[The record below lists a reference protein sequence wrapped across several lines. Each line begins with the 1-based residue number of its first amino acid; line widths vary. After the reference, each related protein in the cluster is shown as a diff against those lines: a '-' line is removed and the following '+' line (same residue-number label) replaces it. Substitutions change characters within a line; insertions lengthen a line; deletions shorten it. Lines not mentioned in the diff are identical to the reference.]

1 MYFIYYKLFGREN
14 GKTLD
19 SYSEV
24 KRLIT
29 ALETSEEDFELL
41 SVESC
46 GDTHFRFS
54 VGS

>member
-24 KRLIT
+24 ERLIT
-29 ALETSEEDFELL
+29 ALKTLEEDFELL

>member
-14 GKTLD
+14 GKMLD
-19 SYSEV
+19 NYPEV
-24 KRLIT
+24 KKLII
-29 ALETSEEDFELL
+29 ALETLEEDFELL